1 MVNRYIAE
9 YMTSS
14 RRLIIPGIGALVR
27 RGESGEIVFVE
38 MFKQNDGVLTNLIS
52 QKMDISTEQAD
63 ILIERFITEL
73 QHDLR
78 YYGYYTI
85 PALGTLRQGE
95 KSISFEANAP
105 AAHKPSNQ
113 PSVKAEDKPAEP
125 IVKAE
130 TTPSQPAEQMEEKPA
145 EQKEEKPVEQTIK
158 AEPAPA
164 EERVERS
171 AEPIAQP
178 EVKAKAAE
186 ERAQSVTD
194 KLKFK
199 IYTKEDD
206 IRQKS
211 AASAPKPAQQR
222 AAQPGKA
229 RPAAPKS
236 EQERFRFEAHPDT
249 KGNEPQHLR
258 IRTNRKRK
266 KMDPVTLLA
275 IIAAAIAIV
284 VIIYGLVSSPGPVL
298 DEPLLPVEPDTATV
312 ELVTPI
318 EAEQE

>member
-52 QKMDISTEQAD
+52 QKMDISVEQAD

-95 KSISFEANAP
+95 KSISFEADAP
-105 AAHKPSNQ
+105 AAPKNTPFEPKIKVEAKPEENPTQPVTESEEAVKEVPEGQSKQPTPKPTEEVKN
-113 PSVKAEDKPAEP
+113 PSVVVNKPAERK
-125 IVKAE
+125 VKFN
-130 TTPSQPAEQMEEKPA
+130 
-145 EQKEEKPVEQTIK
+145 
-158 AEPAPA
+158 
-164 EERVERS
+164 
-171 AEPIAQP
+171 
-178 EVKAKAAE
+178 
-186 ERAQSVTD
+186 
-194 KLKFK
+194 L
-199 IYTKEDD
+199 YTKEDE
-206 IRQKS
+206 IEKKKEVNSSKPAQ
-211 AASAPKPAQQR
+211 PKPAQQR
-222 AAQPGKA
+222 V
-229 RPAAPKS
+229 RPTAPKGI

-249 KGNEPQHLR
+249 KGNEAQHLR

-275 IIAAAIAIV
+275 IIAAAIAII

-298 DEPLLPVEPDTATV
+298 DEPLLPIESDTTTV
-312 ELVTPI
+312 ELVAPT
-318 EAEQE
+318 EAEQL